1 MPYIDQTVA
10 DFLDAHPYSR
20 QDPVRFVVAA
30 RNCLEGL
37 KDPTDQRKFME
48 RLIAEVGSKGEQPEP
63 VQVLSLLNRELRW
76 LDDPS

>member
-10 DFLDAHPYSR
+10 DFLDAHTYSR

-30 RNCLEGL
+30 RDFIDELE
-37 KDPTDQRKFME
+37 DPVDQRRFME
-48 RLIAEVGSKGEQPEP
+48 RLIAEVGSRGEQPVPE
-63 VQVLSLLNRELRW
+63 QVLFLLNRELRW